1 MMFLLNHL
9 MFLLNVYN
17 RYAPPVKVLRC
28 FYCTIKSISFCWR
41 GCFYVFMVSKQ
52 NKKVMDYVR
61 EKINKKIKKYI
72 KNINSLLIYSVNRF
86 LLVNKKVRVFCGFI
100 SVEGLIKTYQKEPI
114 AEYSIDSK
122 YTSFPVVKINGGV

>member
-1 MMFLLNHL
+1 MFLLNHL

-41 GCFYVFMVSKQ
+41 GCFYGFMVSKQ
-52 NKKVMDYVR
+52 NKKVIDYVR

-72 KNINSLLIYSVNRF
+72 KNIYSLLIYRF
-86 LLVNKKVRVFCGFI
+86 LLINKKVRVFCGFI
-100 SVEGLIKTYQKEPI
+100 SVEGLIKTYQKEPM
-114 AEYSIDSK
+114 AKYSIDSK
-122 YTSFPVVKINGGV
+122 YTSFPVVKIIFGGV